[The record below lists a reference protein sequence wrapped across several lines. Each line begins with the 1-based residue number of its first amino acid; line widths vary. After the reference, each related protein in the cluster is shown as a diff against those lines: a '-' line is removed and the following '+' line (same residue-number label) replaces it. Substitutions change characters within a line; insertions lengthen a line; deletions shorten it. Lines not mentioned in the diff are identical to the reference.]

1 MVASGAERMSRS
13 WTEVQALATRAAAGA
28 GVPAAQ
34 SQAFGAMLARHL
46 ADGGAEAPLQSALE
60 APDRIIALAQRVEEV
75 IEAASISPR
84 PVKTIEPDSAQRAL
98 LVSWL
103 AGLPCRTA
111 LDVNGDAVLA
121 ALDLAAPSARSRSDR
136 LMVSAAL
143 NSDLGDLAARTYV
156 PDSEA
161 SRIMG
166 AGAGLMDT
174 D

>member
-1 MVASGAERMSRS
+1 MAAGDERVSRS

-34 SQAFGAMLARHL
+34 SLAFGAMLARHL
-46 ADGGAEAPLQSALE
+46 ADGGDEAPLHAALA
-60 APDRIIALAQRVEEV
+60 APDRILALAQRVEEV
-75 IEAASISPR
+75 LEAASISQR
-84 PVKTIEPDSAQRAL
+84 PVKTVEADAAQRAL

-103 AGLPCRTA
+103 TGLPCRTA
-111 LDVNGDAVLA
+111 IEVKDDTVLA
-121 ALDLAAPSARSRSDR
+121 ALDLASPSTCARADR

-143 NSDLGDLAARTYV
+143 NDDLGTLAARTYV

-161 SRIMG
+161 SRTMG